1 MDTLS
6 ITLALLVIVCWS
18 LNTVIKKKTT
28 TFLTP
33 HESIV
38 LTQFIST
45 FVYVII
51 FLYLV
56 FVIESEH
63 ISFERMSKISLKDL
77 GWVSLGALVTV
88 LGGIFLIV
96 LVSRAEINQVMTICQ
111 PGTIVLG
118 VILGMLFFSEELSYK
133 KVAGISLV
141 CLGIALVMTHDSSK

>member
-1 MDTLS
+1 
-6 ITLALLVIVCWS
+6 
-18 LNTVIKKKTT
+18 
-28 TFLTP
+28 
-33 HESIV
+33 
-38 LTQFIST
+38 
-45 FVYVII
+45 
-51 FLYLV
+51 
-56 FVIESEH
+56 
-63 ISFERMSKISLKDL
+63 MSKISLKDL